1 MSRGP
6 YDVKKKTGKRGGR
19 TRSINKQVAPESV
32 IGNTTRSIWKGKS
45 GFGGLDSIA
54 KGITEAKTSPDV
66 LEEQKLFNISAEVTN
81 LLNSLQK
88 TETNDES
95 ETQ

>member
-1 MSRGP
+1 MGP
-6 YDVKKKTGKRGGR
+6 
-19 TRSINKQVAPESV
+19 
-32 IGNTTRSIWKGKS
+32 
-45 GFGGLDSIA
+45 GGLQ
-54 KGITEAKTSPDV
+54 GLGNGVTESKTNPDV

-95 ETQ
+95 EAQ